1 MPLEEECRSLDAADP
16 LAAVVAQFA
25 PGEPGVLYFDAN
37 SIGAMPLG
45 AERAMARLGDQWRR
59 LRRRGWTDAD
69 WLEAPARL
77 GGKLAPVVGAE
88 PGSVIVCDSTSVN
101 LHKLVW
107 MGLEMNSGRNVVLSE
122 KGTFPTDLY
131 VAENAARARGAS
143 LRLVASPEEIEK
155 SLKGD
160 VALLLLSHTDYR
172 SAYRHDLATLTRM
185 AHDRGVLVLWDL
197 SHSAGAVE
205 TALAAGQ
212 ADFAVGCGYKY
223 LCGGPGSPAWLYVA
237 PRHQAAAQPAIAGWM
252 GHAEPMAFDA
262 SYRAAPGVKR
272 HLAGTPPVSGNA
284 LMEAALDLW
293 ADIEPR
299 AAFEKHARLGDLLIR
314 TVQELTPQS
323 GLQLASPREA
333 ARRGGF
339 VAFRHARAAQLADSL
354 NAVGVVV
361 SHRKPDI
368 LRFGLSPLYHRY
380 LDVWELGV
388 RLKGRT
394 T

>member
-1 MPLEEECRSLDAADP
+1 MQPECKALDAADP
-16 LAAVVAQFA
+16 FAAVVAQFA

-45 AERAMARLGDQWRR
+45 AERAMARLGEQWRR
-59 LRRRGWTDAD
+59 LRRRGWSDAD
-69 WLEAPARL
+69 WLDAPARL
-77 GGKLAPVVGAE
+77 GDKLAPVIGAE
-88 PGSVIVCDSTSVN
+88 PGSAIVCDSTSVN
-101 LHKLVW
+101 LHKVVW
-107 MGLEMNSGRNVVLSE
+107 MALGLNSGRKVVLSE
-122 KGTFPTDLY
+122 QGTFPTDLY

-143 LRLVASPEEIEK
+143 LRLAASPEEIEK
-155 SLKGD
+155 SVGDD

-172 SAYRHDLATLTRM
+172 SAYRHDLAALTRK

-205 TALAAGQ
+205 TALSAGK

-223 LCGGPGSPAWLYVA
+223 LCGGPGAPAWLYVA
-237 PRHQAAAQPAIAGWM
+237 PRHQAAVQPAIAGWM
-252 GHAEPMAFDA
+252 GHAEPMAFAAD
-262 SYRAAPGVKR
+262 YRAAPGVKR

-293 ADIEPR
+293 AGVEPR
-299 AAFEKHARLGDLLIR
+299 AAFDKHARLGELLIR
-314 TVQELTPQS
+314 AVEELAPQS
-323 GLQLASPREA
+323 GLQLASPRDA

-339 VAFRHARAAQLADSL
+339 VAFRHAQAAKLADAL
-354 NAVGVVV
+354 NAAGVVV

-380 LDVWELGV
+380 LDIWELAV
-388 RLKGRT
+388 RLKGRIA
-394 T
+394 

>member
-1 MPLEEECRSLDAADP
+1 MQPECKALDAADP
-16 LAAVVAQFA
+16 LAAIVAQFA
-25 PGEPGVLYFDAN
+25 PGEPDVLYFDAN

-69 WLEAPARL
+69 WLDAPTRL
-77 GGKLAPVVGAE
+77 GGKLAPVIGAE
-88 PGSVIVCDSTSVN
+88 PGSVVVCDSTSVN
-101 LHKLVW
+101 LHKAVW
-107 MGLEMNSGRNVVLSE
+107 MALGLNSGRKVVVSE
-122 KGTFPTDLY
+122 QGTFPTDLY

-143 LRLVASPEEIEK
+143 LRLVGSPEEIGA
-155 SLKGD
+155 SLGKD
-160 VALLLLSHTDYR
+160 VGLLLLSHTDYR
-172 SAYRHDLATLTRM
+172 TAYRHDLAALTRK
-185 AHDRGVLVLWDL
+185 AHECGALVLWDL
-197 SHSAGAVE
+197 SHSAGAV
-205 TALAAGQ
+205 ACDLAAAQ

-223 LCGGPGSPAWLYVA
+223 LCGGPGSPAWIYVA

-262 SYRAAPGVKR
+262 DYRAAPGVKR

-293 ADIEPR
+293 AGIEPR
-299 AAFEKHARLGDLLIR
+299 AAFDKHARLGDLLIR
-314 TVQELTPQS
+314 AVEEMAPES
-323 GLQLASPREA
+323 GLALASPREA

-339 VAFRHARAAQLADSL
+339 VAFRHAKAAALADAL
-354 NAVGVVV
+354 NAAGVVV

-380 LDVWELGV
+380 LDIWQLAV
-388 RLKGRT
+388 RLKGRNP
-394 T
+394 

>member
-1 MPLEEECRSLDAADP
+1 MQPECKALDAADP
-16 LAAVVAQFA
+16 FAAVVAQFA

-45 AERAMARLGDQWRR
+45 AERAMARLGEQWRR
-59 LRRRGWTDAD
+59 LRRRGWSDAD
-69 WLEAPARL
+69 WLDAPARL
-77 GGKLAPVVGAE
+77 GDKLAPVIGAE

-101 LHKLVW
+101 LHKVVW
-107 MGLEMNSGRNVVLSE
+107 MALGLNSGRKVVLSE
-122 KGTFPTDLY
+122 QGTFPTDLY

-143 LRLVASPEEIEK
+143 LRLAASPEEIEK
-155 SLKGD
+155 SVGDD

-172 SAYRHDLATLTRM
+172 SAYRHDLAALTRK

-205 TALAAGQ
+205 TALSAGK

-223 LCGGPGSPAWLYVA
+223 LCGGPGAPAWLYVA
-237 PRHQAAAQPAIAGWM
+237 PRHQAAVQPAIAGWM
-252 GHAEPMAFDA
+252 GHAEPMAFAAD
-262 SYRAAPGVKR
+262 YRAAPGVKR

-293 ADIEPR
+293 AGVEPR
-299 AAFEKHARLGDLLIR
+299 AAFDKHARLGELLIR
-314 TVQELTPQS
+314 AVEELAPQS
-323 GLQLASPREA
+323 GLQLASPRDA

-339 VAFRHARAAQLADSL
+339 VAFRHAQAAKLADAL
-354 NAVGVVV
+354 NAAGVVV

-380 LDVWELGV
+380 LDIWELAV
-388 RLKGRT
+388 RLKGRIA
-394 T
+394 